1 MATVTQTVGAFMA
14 SFFGKSEKVISEKL
28 TTDEH
33 NQFTS
38 DVKGLQEKIT
48 GLENK
53 VTGLEGEKTTLA
65 TEKATL
71 EGEKA
76 TLEASVNTLKGE
88 KTKLEGDKT
97 TLQNSLTSTEGERD
111 KYKAWF
117 EKQAGVGAQLPEGD
131 ATSKG
136 EQNLTSY
143 NQHALDVYRKANR

>member
-1 MATVTQTVGAFMA
+1 MTTVKQTVGAFMA

-38 DVKGLQEKIT
+38 EALELQNKIT
-48 GLENK
+48 SLENEK
-53 VTGLEGEKTTLA
+53 TTLESDKTTLA

-76 TLEASVNTLKGE
+76 TLEASVNTLKSE
-88 KTKLEGDKT
+88 KTTLEGDKT
-97 TLQNSLTSTEGERD
+97 KLQNSLTSTEGERD

-143 NQHALDVYRKANR
+143 NQHALEVFRKANR